1 MQYEQGRQLAIEL
14 LGSVVGLDESAA
26 SLAAEVGKQ
35 LASARFVVAAGA
47 EADRQ
52 CAQVAASLFVLQ
64 TVPGTIHVCA
74 DTRWH
79 VQNEPGP
86 VNAILAQGFIHEGVH
101 LAGITDECEA
111 TRLELLVARA
121 TSGITSFANL
131 QKYGKQC
138 GGLLESARLRRK

>member
-1 MQYEQGRQLAIEL
+1 
-14 LGSVVGLDESAA
+14 
-26 SLAAEVGKQ
+26 KQ

-86 VNAILAQGFIHEGVH
+86 VTAILAQGFIHEGVH
-101 LAGITDECEA
+101 LAGITDECKA
-111 TRLELLVARA
+111 TKIELWVARA
-121 TSGITSFANL
+121 TTGISSLANL
-131 QKYGKQC
+131 RKYGKQC
-138 GGLLESARLRRK
+138 DGLADSLRIRRK